1 MYVAKEHG
9 ADRKQ
14 INKKPSKFLRVTLP
28 EEHQPRLKGAV
39 TIQYIKWFLG
49 SQASMAGSA

>member
-1 MYVAKEHG
+1 MDVAKEHG

-28 EEHQPRLKGAV
+28 EDQPGLKGAV
-39 TIQYIKWFLG
+39 TIQYLKRSLG
-49 SQASMAGSA
+49 SQASVAGSA